1 MRIDLG
7 HNILIVVILEMRLR
21 IYSGPINSKTRYG
34 LVRIIVQGP
43 GWLTSLSTDRAPGL
57 ISTNSNAKSSELAIQ
72 NLIVGPWNY
81 ARGGGFMAKA
91 PLPVFINPKLILNFN
106 LRIFQRRLNSLNNSA
121 GVNSIWSVPHS
132 QGVCTNRIVEYS
144 RVEALPYEITYDL
157 HAILSPST
165 LPSSTCGFHLDVF
178 RRGRKYSIIM
188 RNIVQPVLWMYS

>member
-121 GVNSIWSVPHS
+121 GVNSI
-132 QGVCTNRIVEYS
+132 
-144 RVEALPYEITYDL
+144 
-157 HAILSPST
+157 
-165 LPSSTCGFHLDVF
+165 
-178 RRGRKYSIIM
+178 
-188 RNIVQPVLWMYS
+188 